1 MKLNRLVTDSVICL
15 IILFL
20 ASSVSSF
27 AEIGR
32 KTIFE
37 GSADSLSVRVKDVD
51 LKDFLIALA
60 EIGKINMVI
69 NPGVKGKV
77 TLSLQNVSWREA
89 LEAAL
94 FFNDLSYVEIG
105 SNGIIG
111 PYEKMKS
118 MAGRLDGMLSAPSV
132 ERKQDETPITL
143 TYPMPFETAK
153 ALWPQIRRML
163 SPKGRYLYNETS
175 HCVHIVD
182 VKENAQI
189 IMDFIISK
197 HVSVKESTEK

>member
-1 MKLNRLVTDSVICL
+1 MKHSSRVIDSAICL
-15 IILFL
+15 TILFIT
-20 ASSVSSF
+20 AGVSLF
-27 AEIGR
+27 AETGR
-32 KTIFE
+32 KTVFE

-69 NPGVKGKV
+69 DPGVKGKV
-77 TLSLQNVSWREA
+77 TLFLQNVSWREV

-132 ERKQDETPITL
+132 EQKRDEAPITL

-153 ALWPQIRRML
+153 ALWPQIKRML

-175 HCVHIVD
+175 HCVHIID
-182 VKENAQI
+182 VKENARI

-197 HVSVKESTEK
+197 HVSSKESTEK